1 MAGATLLT
9 LFDDITTMLDDV
21 AGMTKIAA
29 GKTAGIVGDDLAL
42 NAKSV
47 LGTPAERELPV
58 VWAVA
63 KGSLVNKIIIVPMA
77 ILLSA
82 FLPFLVKP
90 LLMLGGLYLCYE
102 GAEKILHHTPEPHAH
117 SGNVENESDKIK
129 GAIRTDF
136 ILSAEII
143 VIALGI
149 VANET
154 VSERILVLSAVG
166 FGMTVVV
173 YGLVAAIVKLDDF
186 GLHLA
191 QKNGITRSFGLAI
204 LEGAPYFMR
213 SLGVLGTAAMFMVG
227 GQILWHGIPPL
238 HQALEAYSHG
248 IIGMA
253 ISAVF
258 GIGAGLMAVGLEKT
272 ARKILKRYQNGK
284 KL

>member
-9 LFDDITTMLDDV
+9 LLDDITTMLDDV
-21 AGMTKIAA
+21 AGMTKMAA

-63 KGSLVNKIIIVPMA
+63 KGSLVNKAVIVPAA

-82 FLPFLVKP
+82 FLPFLIKP

-102 GAEKILHHTPEPHAH
+102 GAEKILHHHAEPDAK
-117 SGNVENESDKIK
+117 SEKAETEAEKIK

-149 VANET
+149 VANEPMINRIT
-154 VSERILVLSAVG
+154 VLIAVG
-166 FGMTVVV
+166 LGMTVVV

-191 QKNGITRSFGLAI
+191 QKSGAAKRTGEII
-204 LEGAPYFMR
+204 LKSAPHLMR

-227 GQILWHGIPPL
+227 GQILWHGIPAL
-238 HQALEAYSHG
+238 HHALEAYSHG
-248 IIGMA
+248 LVGMGVSG
-253 ISAVF
+253 IF
-258 GIGAGLMAVGLEKT
+258 GVVAGLMAVAAEKT
-272 ARKILKRYQNGK
+272 IRKALSLAK
-284 KL
+284 